1 MPQRSGS
8 GGGFAEAFRK
18 RIAEAQS
25 QMSNSQLQSKGPGY
39 GSQAA
44 RVAASPSLPNWQQT
58 PTFNML
64 KEGGTNPTLDA
75 EGDLTS
81 IINGKKVANW
91 SPDHILRDKPGYG
104 PPENYAFMTMNTE
117 TGAGGPNI
125 MDYVNNLMASKA
137 DGSFINATGSGV
149 ATSSL
154 ASQYAVPAWAVGI
167 DQQSRSNDKAMAE
180 AGYSD
185 LSKTMGIDS
194 DGNYV
199 RFDFGK
205 KIIYL
210 APGNNPED
218 FPQYEKLPNK
228 SAGRDVYTLKTE
240 TPETPNTESALMNHL
255 YRGPLDYRQIS
266 ESSNQKQRMM
276 ELLQSG
282 VNYRNA
288 GIDEPQPKGFHQ
300 VNAPGEP
307 AVGLRSYL
315 ADYWAQQLP
324 GLFGG
329 NPTVTPT
336 PTASLVPPGVDKTM
350 VDSVDRR
357 ERNKKYWQ
365 DQYDRA
371 NKTSDK
377 GKREK

>member
-1 MPQRSGS
+1 MALSDFIDELIRASGV
-8 GGGFAEAFRK
+8 
-18 RIAEAQS
+18 AQS
-25 QMSNSQLQSKGPGY
+25 QMSNAQLVSRGPGY

-44 RVAASPSLPNWQQT
+44 RVSAAPSLPMWQQT

-64 KEGGTNPTLDA
+64 KEGGVRPVLDA

-91 SPDHILRDKPGYG
+91 SPDHVMRDKPGYSDPG
-104 PPENYAFMTMNTE
+104 PYAFMTMNTE

-137 DGSFINATGSGV
+137 DGSFINATGPGV
-149 ATSSL
+149 QTSSL
-154 ASQYAVPAWAVGI
+154 ASQYAVPAWAIGI
-167 DQQSRSNDKAMAE
+167 DQQSRSKDKAMAE
-180 AGYSD
+180 SGHSD
-185 LSKTMGIDS
+185 LSKTMGIDK

-240 TPETPNTESALMNHL
+240 NPEAPNTESALMNHL

-307 AVGLRSYL
+307 AVGLDSYL
-315 ADYWAQQLP
+315 SDYWANQLL

-336 PTASLVPPGVDKTM
+336 PTASLVPPGVDGSM
-350 VDSVDRR
+350 VDPWEKR
-357 ERNKKYWQ
+357 ERAYKYWQ
-365 DQYDRA
+365 DQYDKK
-371 NKTSDK
+371 NKVSDK